1 MGHIFAA
8 GNNYLFG
15 ISFISAYTF
24 NDCSNY
30 FLWFFLYMVRIRKS
44 DNRNQSIIIDG
55 TLHKWLFFT
64 SFFTNITSRFITPAN
79 RDNYQ
84 FGFRDCLMIC
94 FEKRDFVFI
103 KFWIFSLDPA
113 IRRCIIY
120 LKINQK
126 LTISQQWT
134 TTRRYKSNVRT
145 DFISKNTRKKNNQSK
160 SNKSTNKRVIIK

>member
-113 IRRCIIY
+113 IRRYNI
-120 LKINQK
+120 LKN
-126 LTISQQWT
+126 
-134 TTRRYKSNVRT
+134 KSKANHKST
-145 DFISKNTRKKNNQSK
+145 MNDYQTEQIKCKDGFHFKEHEKEKQSK
-160 SNKSTNKRVIIK
+160 

>member
-113 IRRCIIY
+113 IRRYIIY

-134 TTRRYKSNVRT
+134 TDYQTEQIKC
-145 DFISKNTRKKNNQSK
+145 KNGFHFKEHEKEKQSK
-160 SNKSTNKRVIIK
+160 

>member
-1 MGHIFAA
+1 MVSWVIFLLPVIIICSVSPLFRHILLTIAA
-8 GNNYLFG
+8 I
-15 ISFISAYTF
+15 ISYGFS
-24 NDCSNY
+24 C
-30 FLWFFLYMVRIRKS
+30 MVRIRKS

-84 FGFRDCLMIC
+84 FGFRDCLFGSMVC

-113 IRRCIIY
+113 IRRYNI
-120 LKINQK
+120 LKN
-126 LTISQQWT
+126 
-134 TTRRYKSNVRT
+134 KSKANHKST
-145 DFISKNTRKKNNQSK
+145 MNDGQTEQIKCKDGFHFKEHEKEKQSK
-160 SNKSTNKRVIIK
+160 